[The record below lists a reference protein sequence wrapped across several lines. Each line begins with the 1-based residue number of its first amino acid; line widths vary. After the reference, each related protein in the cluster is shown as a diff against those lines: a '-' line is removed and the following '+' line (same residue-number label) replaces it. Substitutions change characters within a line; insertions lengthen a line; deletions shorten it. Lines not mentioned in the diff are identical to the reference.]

1 MSVVFKNIIRDYKLS
16 TKLNRVFIVAPE
28 LDYACSR
35 LADYIGENFRG
46 EAGPLAKEMFESAL
60 SGYKRAKKA
69 GNAHIAFMQGL
80 FEPAKQ
86 LYARRYIARDG
97 EKIHVWCPMVEAIT
111 AFEARYSALQVENF
125 DEPCPDHVTE
135 RTAAFQLAARVLH
148 GEAFRMYFE
157 EYDVAH
163 RFDNSEIVTD

>member
-1 MSVVFKNIIRDYKLS
+1 MSVVFKNIIRDHKLS
-16 TKLNRVFIVAPE
+16 AKLNRVFVISPE

-35 LADYIGENFRG
+35 LADYIGENFMG
-46 EAGPLAKEMFESAL
+46 ESGPLAAEMFASAL
-60 SGYKRAKKA
+60 DGYKRAKKT

-97 EKIHVWCPMVEAIT
+97 DKVHVWCPMVEAIT
-111 AFEARYSALQVENF
+111 AFEARYGALKVENF
-125 DEPCPDHVTE
+125 EERCPDHITE

-157 EYDVAH
+157 DYDVAH
-163 RFDNSEIVTD
+163 RFDHSEIVVD